1 MLEEF
6 YFLQK
11 NLGMAYRDVYVMPV
25 TYRKWYID
33 KFISDVESRNK
44 KISEAKGNFEM
55 SSPTS
60 FAKKFT

>member
-1 MLEEF
+1 
-6 YFLQK
+6 
-11 NLGMAYRDVYVMPV
+11 MAYRDVYVMPI

-55 SSPTS
+55 SSPAS

>member
-1 MLEEF
+1 
-6 YFLQK
+6 
-11 NLGMAYRDVYVMPV
+11 MAYRDVYVMPI

-44 KISEAKGNFEM
+44 KISEANGNFEM
-55 SSPTS
+55 SSPAS

>member
-11 NLGMAYRDVYVMPV
+11 NLGMAYRDVYVMPI

-44 KISEAKGNFEM
+44 KISEANGNFEM
-55 SSPTS
+55 SSPAS